1 MLSWKWNLKAVRE
14 GDVLAISEPCNS
26 FPLRQDAIKTIF
38 VAGGIGITP
47 LLAMSRALHHSRL
60 NYELHYFVQ
69 SKAHMAFP
77 DVLESQ
83 KDTLVTYL
91 GLTPDQTGNQL
102 SVILKEYKLAQ
113 HLYICGPGPMLEATR
128 KIASDLGWPEA
139 AIHFE
144 YFKNTNEIDESS
156 SFKIDLARSAMTLQV
171 PAGKSI
177 LDVLREN
184 SIDMPSS
191 CQQGACG
198 TCRLNVLE
206 GEPDHQDVFLNESE
220 KQNGKSIM
228 TCVSRAKSKRLVLDI

>member
-1 MLSWKWNLKAVRE
+1 
-14 GDVLAISEPCNS
+14 
-26 FPLRQDAIKTIF
+26 
-38 VAGGIGITP
+38 
-47 LLAMSRALHHSRL
+47 
-60 NYELHYFVQ
+60 
-69 SKAHMAFP
+69 
-77 DVLESQ
+77 
-83 KDTLVTYL
+83 
-91 GLTPDQTGNQL
+91 
-102 SVILKEYKLAQ
+102 
-113 HLYICGPGPMLEATR
+113 
-128 KIASDLGWPEA
+128 
-139 AIHFE
+139 
-144 YFKNTNEIDESS
+144 
-156 SFKIDLARSAMTLQV
+156 MTLQV